1 MAIWRC
7 SWCGKTF
14 GLAPDV
20 AGAYT
25 DGICDACTAR
35 MEAEAAL
42 SHALVGLR
50 AITAEIERA
59 KAHIW
64 NPTKEGI

>member
-1 MAIWRC
+1 MAIRRC

-14 GLAPDV
+14 GLAPDI
-20 AGAYT
+20 AGTYT

-35 MEAEAAL
+35 LEAEAAL

-59 KAHIW
+59 KASIW
-64 NPTKEGI
+64 ETSRGRG